1 MHKHTLTS
9 FMRLSRNEGGQAA
22 SEYAL
27 VAVMFGLLMFAF
39 LATIRTN
46 TGSNLNTTQSG
57 LTNLYKASP
66 AP

>member
-1 MHKHTLTS
+1 MKSTLAW
-9 FMRLSRNEGGQAA
+9 MRLLADNRAQAI

-27 VAVMFGLLMFAF
+27 IAAMFGVLMFAF

-46 TGSNLNTTQSG
+46 TGTNLNTTQ
-57 LTNLYKASP
+57 TNLSTLYKASP